1 MPPQKGKIK
10 MKEYNYRFPLCAVE
24 LSSSYLS
31 PDRTPW
37 IHCVEAKK
45 SYGGAYPLGRIRIIA
60 DRPMNITVPLRT
72 EEQRK
77 RFDELR
83 FFVRNSDYVAVNF
96 ETILVRPSSHRRNEL
111 YLFAYDFTYRKDSV
125 KKE

>member
-10 MKEYNYRFPLCAVE
+10 MKEFNNRFPLCAVE
-24 LSSSYLS
+24 LSTSYLS
-31 PDRTPW
+31 KDRTPW
-37 IHCVEAKK
+37 LHCVEAKK

-60 DRPMNITVPLRT
+60 DRPMNISVPLRT
-72 EEQRK
+72 EEQQK

-111 YLFAYDFTYRKDSV
+111 YLFSDDFTYRKDNV